1 MSCMS
6 NLNFLTIFTQ
16 KDFTR
21 NLKNFRNITSKKL
34 AEILKNIKLLETISN
49 NSIFN
54 KSYEKHHPLQN
65 LSSPRQPLQNIENV
79 QNNNNDSSPQCADLN
94 TVMITKN

>member
-1 MSCMS
+1 MSYMS

-21 NLKNFRNITSKKL
+21 NLENFRNITSKKL
-34 AEILKNIKLLETISN
+34 VEILKNIKLLETISN

-54 KSYEKHHPLQN
+54 KPNEKHHPLQN
-65 LSSPRQPLQNIENV
+65 LSSLREPLQNLENV
-79 QNNNNDSSPQCADLN
+79 QKNNNDSSPQCADLN
-94 TVMITKN
+94 TSMITKN